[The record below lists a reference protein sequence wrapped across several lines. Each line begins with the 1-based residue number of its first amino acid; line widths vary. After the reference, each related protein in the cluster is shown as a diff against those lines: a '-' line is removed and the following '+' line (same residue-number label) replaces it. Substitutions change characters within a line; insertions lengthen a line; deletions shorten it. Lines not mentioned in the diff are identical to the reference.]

1 MRGEEFVTR
10 KITKGLVHWLKN
22 GKSVELGN
30 LDSKRDWGHA
40 EDYVEAM
47 WLMLQQEEAEDFVIA
62 TGKTHTIKDFITKS
76 LDELDI
82 AYINQGNEFIDNHG
96 NYIVKTNPK
105 FLRPAEVDLLI
116 GDNTK
121 AKEKLLWKPKHN
133 LHSLIKDMVK
143 ADLKR
148 YG

>member
-1 MRGEEFVTR
+1 M
-10 KITKGLVHWLKN
+10 I
-22 GKSVELGN
+22 
-30 LDSKRDWGHA
+30 
-40 EDYVEAM
+40 
-47 WLMLQQEEAEDFVIA
+47 QEELLEAEE
-62 TGKTHTIKDFITKS
+62 TIKEFITKS

-133 LHSLIKDMVK
+133 LKSYTQKEIKKLKK
-143 ADLKR
+143 AKEKNEQ
-148 YG
+148 